1 MKPEWPEIG
10 FKGRGGMGSVSGCDG
25 DLTRQTGNQ
34 AAYKAITADVI
45 GLIIN
50 QHYANRPLATRLEII

>member
-1 MKPEWPEIG
+1 MKPNGQKSVLRAVEAWEA
-10 FKGRGGMGSVSGCDG
+10 FRAGR
-25 DLTRQTGNQ
+25 DLTKQTGNQ

-50 QHYANRPLATRLEII
+50 HHYANRPLLDRNFH